1 MNKNRELTNAEF
13 FEGHLLFHR
22 GRGDWTIIKKGNI
35 EVIDAGL
42 NSKHNDSCYII
53 IIDKETIH
61 INSTKE
67 LLCFLNEK
75 NN

>member
-22 GRGDWTIIKKGNI
+22 GRGDWTKKGDI
-35 EVIDAGL
+35 EIIDAGL
-42 NSKHNDSCYII
+42 NSRYNDSCYII
-53 IIDKETIH
+53 TIDKETIH
-61 INSTKE
+61 VNSTKE
-67 LLCFLNEK
+67 LLSFLNEK